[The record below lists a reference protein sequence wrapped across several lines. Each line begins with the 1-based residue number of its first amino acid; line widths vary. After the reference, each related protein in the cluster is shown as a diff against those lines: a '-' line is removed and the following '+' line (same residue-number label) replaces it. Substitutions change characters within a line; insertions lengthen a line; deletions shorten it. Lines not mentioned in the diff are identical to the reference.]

1 MTDVVKWM
9 TTATSGQGV
18 SLLLATAVGYANGSM
33 TWQVALAG
41 AVGALALV
49 AFPENQQL
57 SGAVQTATL
66 DVEKVVDAYRLGL
79 GHGQSLPQVA
89 LPSLPQVPAPGS
101 FNAYAPAPTAAPAPA
116 VTPIPVLAVGHGA
129 TL

>member
-49 AFPENQQL
+49 AFPENQPL

-79 GHGQSLPQVA
+79 GHGQSLPMVLTQ
-89 LPSLPQVPAPGS
+89 PQVPPTSAS
-101 FNAYAPAPTAAPAPA
+101 MAVAPTAAPAPA
-116 VTPIPVLAVGHGA
+116 ATPIPVLTVGHGA